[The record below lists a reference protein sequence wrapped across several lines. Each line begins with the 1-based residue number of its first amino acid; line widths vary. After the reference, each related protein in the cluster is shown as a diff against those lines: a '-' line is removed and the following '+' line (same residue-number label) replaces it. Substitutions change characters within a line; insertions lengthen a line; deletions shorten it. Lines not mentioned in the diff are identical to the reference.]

1 MIYVCCNRKRGEA
14 VRQHA
19 VLNGIEYLEVLDD
32 DAPAGSPRQRTLI
45 VRCYKAVAGL
55 DGDNVRIEGGT
66 RIRPIEVEWAFPA
79 DTVAAQGVLTPAEA
93 AFVAALEDPAQ
104 LLVVRTAAYG
114 DFSTY
119 TLRLVAGAGL
129 PDPPPNFDPVLSS
142 VEFSFK
148 AECPTPFD
156 CARPRAC
163 PPEPRAN
170 PRISYLAKDY
180 AGFRGLMLDRLAL
193 LVPRWTERNPA
204 DLGVALVELLAFA
217 GDSLSYRQDA
227 VATEAYLDTARRR
240 VSVRR
245 HARLVDYFM
254 HDGCNARCWVQLQA
268 QNGPLVVPAGT
279 QLLSRVSGVAG
290 PVVLLGSREYERA
303 LNDGVAVFETMHRA
317 VLYPEHNTLFFYTWG
332 DEACALPACATRA
345 TLKDGTTPG
354 TRLKLRPGDV
364 LIFEERL
371 GPETGSPSDADPA
384 RRHAVRLTKVEPE
397 ATPVLTRG
405 VETDRNAAPAL
416 EDPLTHQPIV
426 RIEWDREDALPFAFC
441 ISAPRTDTDLAE
453 QVFED
458 VSVAQGNIVL
468 ADHGRTVPDPEFLGE
483 VPGPGRFAV
492 APAEPCFCDEEER
505 DPMQPRFRPTLREG
519 PVTQVGQVVIKQGP
533 VRSAPFD
540 SSAPAA
546 RAFRWSLAR
555 ALPAITLTSDG
566 SETWVARRELL
577 DSHPSDRHF
586 VAEVE
591 ADGSTRLRFGG
602 DDLGMGP
609 DRGSSFT
616 AIYRIGNGPPGNVG
630 AEALVHLADGTAVVN
645 PGNLQLVRNP
655 LPATG
660 GVEPETIEEVRQ
672 KAPYAFRTQERAVT
686 LEDYQDKTLL
696 FPGLQNAAARYRWT
710 GSWRTVFV
718 TVDPLGSDAAPPAP
732 DLERGVRDHLERY
745 RLAGYDLEVD
755 GPRYVSLEIE
765 LQVCVKPG
773 YFGADVRQALLEV
786 FSNGVRP
793 DGRLGL
799 FHPDRF
805 SFGQTVYLSPLYQ
818 AALEVDGVASVQA
831 ITFRRQGKPDAGK
844 ALKHGRILLHRL
856 EIARLDNDP
865 TFPERGTFRVT
876 AGGES

>member
-1 MIYVCCNRKRGEA
+1 VIYVCCNRKRGEA
-14 VRQHA
+14 VRQDA

-32 DAPAGSPRQRTLI
+32 DAPAASPRQRTI
-45 VRCYKAVAGL
+45 VVRCYKAVAGL

-79 DTVAAQGVLTPAEA
+79 DTIAGQGVLTPAET

-119 TLRLVAGAGL
+119 ALRLVAGAGL
-129 PDPPPNFDPVLSS
+129 LQPPPNFDPVLSWA
-142 VEFSFK
+142 EFSFK

-163 PPEPRAN
+163 PPEPRDN

-204 DLGVALVELLAFA
+204 DIGVALVELLAYA

-268 QNGPLVVPAGT
+268 RNGPLVVPAST
-279 QLLSRVSGVAG
+279 RILSRASGISG
-290 PVVLLGSREYERA
+290 PVVLLGSRDYQRA
-303 LNDGVAVFETMHRA
+303 LNEGVAVFETMHRA
-317 VLYPEHNTLFFYTWG
+317 VLYPGNNTISFYTWG
-332 DEACALPACATRA
+332 DDACVLPACATRA
-345 TLKDGTTPG
+345 TLKDGATPG

-364 LIFEERL
+364 LVFEERL

-384 RRHAVRLTKVEPE
+384 RRHAVRLTRVEPE
-397 ATPVLTRG
+397 ATLVLTNG
-405 VETDRNAAPAL
+405 VETDRNSAPSI
-416 EDPLTHQPIV
+416 EDPLTHQAIV
-426 RIEWDREDALPFAFC
+426 HIEWDREDALPFAFC
-441 ISAPRTDTDLAE
+441 ISAPRTDTDLPG

-458 VSVAQGNIVL
+458 VSVARGNIVL
-468 ADHGRTVPDPEFLGE
+468 TDHGRTIPDPEFLGE
-483 VPGPGRFAV
+483 VPGEGRFTV
-492 APAEPCFCDEEER
+492 APEEPCFCDEEER
-505 DPMQPRFRPTLREG
+505 DLMLPRFQPALREG
-519 PVTQVGQVVIKQGP
+519 PVTQ
-533 VRSAPFD
+533 SAPFD
-540 SSAPAA
+540 LTTSAAA
-546 RAFRWSLAR
+546 AFRWSLKR
-555 ALPAITLTSDG
+555 ALPAVTLTSDG
-566 SETWVARRELL
+566 SEVWLARRELL
-577 DSHPSDRHF
+577 DSHPADRHF

-591 ADGSTRLRFGG
+591 GDGSTRLRFGDG
-602 DDLGMGP
+602 ELGMRP
-609 DRGSSFT
+609 EAWSSFT
-616 AIYRIGNGPPGNVG
+616 ATYRVGNGAAGNVG
-630 AEALVHLADGTAVVN
+630 AEALAHLADGTAVVN
-645 PGNLQLVRNP
+645 VGNLLLVRNP
-655 LPATG
+655 LPAAG

-672 KAPYAFRTQERAVT
+672 KAPFAFRTQERAVT

-718 TVDPLGSDAAPPAP
+718 TIDPLGGDATAPAA
-732 DLERGVRDHLERY
+732 DLERRVRDHLERF

-765 LQVCVKPG
+765 LHVCVKPG
-773 YFGADVRQALLEV
+773 YFGADVQQALLEV
-786 FSNGVRP
+786 FSNQVRP
-793 DGRLGL
+793 DDRLGL

-805 SFGQTVYLSPLYQ
+805 GFGQTVYLSPLYQ

-844 ALKHGRILLHRL
+844 ALKDGRILLHRL

-865 TFPERGTFRVT
+865 SFPEHGTFRVT
-876 AGGES
+876 TGGES